1 MGYSPYSCREL
12 DMTDHTFTYLFNVFI
27 GLPEKFVL
35 VFPYAHTE
43 NLNELFSQ
51 PSITML
57 FAFNLNFALSV
68 FICSLPHIPLCWPA
82 SSFDYPFL
90 SNVPQVYH

>member
-1 MGYSPYSCREL
+1 MQILSWPKCSFGFLYK
-12 DMTDHTFTYLFNVFI
+12 MVW
-27 GLPEKFVL
+27 
-35 VFPYAHTE
+35 E
-43 NLNELFSQ
+43 NPNELFSQ

>member
-43 NLNELFSQ
+43 NLNELFWPTQ
-51 PSITML
+51 YLFIPAPLLLPTPSPTPNL
-57 FAFNLNFALSV
+57 AAF
-68 FICSLPHIPLCWPA
+68 PG
-82 SSFDYPFL
+82 
-90 SNVPQVYH
+90 